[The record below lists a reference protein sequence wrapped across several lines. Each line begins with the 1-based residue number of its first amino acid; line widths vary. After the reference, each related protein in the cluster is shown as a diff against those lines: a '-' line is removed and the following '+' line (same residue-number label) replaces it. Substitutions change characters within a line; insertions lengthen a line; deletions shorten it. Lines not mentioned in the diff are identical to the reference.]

1 MEHVHVSIENVMG
14 AFSHDIYS
22 VCSEIT
28 EHTGACMH
36 TVRQGFE
43 IKSLRCELLQ
53 VSCLVTLVKLF
64 YLSKPSFPYL

>member
-36 TVRQGFE
+36 TQQLG
-43 IKSLRCELLQ
+43 KALRSSHSD
-53 VSCLVTLVKLF
+53 VNF
-64 YLSKPSFPYL
+64 YWFLAW

>member
-28 EHTGACMH
+28 DHTGACMR
-36 TVRQGFE
+36 TQLG
-43 IKSLRCELLQ
+43 KALRSSHSNVNFHWFLAW
-53 VSCLVTLVKLF
+53 
-64 YLSKPSFPYL
+64 